1 MITVAGLIIQLCS
14 AQLKQGTIIYERKVN
29 MHKRLSGEQESMRNM
44 VPEFTTFKMQLL
56 FSENESIF
64 KQVEQ
69 EEDIREQAGDSQP
82 ERLVIRMGG
91 DNEVYKNYA
100 SGKMIEL
107 RELGPRK
114 YIIEDSLR
122 TAQWKLDE
130 SEIKNI
136 KGYSCKK
143 ATTKSV
149 QGMDVVA
156 WYTDQI
162 TCPSGPET
170 FGGLPGMILELNI
183 NDGEIV
189 FSPLDV
195 IDAGDKKLVKAPTNG
210 KKISKKEF
218 QKMLEDE
225 LGPEASRGGPVIR
238 IRRN

>member
-225 LGPEASRGGPVIR
+225 LGPEASRGGRVIR